1 MDIFPIR
8 ARTSL
13 LLSCL
18 LLLPLMASPAGAQN
32 PDKSSAGSVLPIIR
46 KNYNPESALS
56 TRFTLTIFWSV
67 REKRE
72 ITKGTIALAPGNRF
86 RVQTDAE
93 TWVSNGQTFWD
104 YTPGSGQAVIKRL
117 ADVDQSSLPSQ
128 LFSRYVAELH
138 FQETAQ
144 RGGFAELSWQSDSA
158 KTPYASI
165 TIRARVQSGRLEQCV
180 MTDHEGNTFTY
191 VFSATEFGRKFSRE
205 TFEFAIPKSARIVDM
220 RN

>member
-8 ARTSL
+8 ACTTI

-18 LLLPLMASPAGAQN
+18 LMLPLMASPAGAQKTDN
-32 PDKSSAGSVLPIIR
+32 SSAASVLLLIR

-56 TRFTLTIFWSV
+56 ARFTLTIFWNV
-67 REKRE
+67 REKHEKTR
-72 ITKGTIALAPGNRF
+72 GTIALAAGNRF

-117 ADVDQSSLPSQ
+117 SDVDQSSLPSQ
-128 LFSRYVAELH
+128 LFSRYLSELH
-138 FQETAQ
+138 FQETAS
-144 RGGFAELSWQSDSA
+144 RGGIAELSWRSDSTG
-158 KTPYASI
+158 TPFASI
-165 TIRARVQSGRLEQCV
+165 AIRARVQSGRIEECV

-191 VFSATEFGRKFSRE
+191 VFSATEFGRNFSRE